1 MPMYENDVL
10 STIEELIDT
19 LPYVKCD
26 ISIQLRDKTLTLS
39 KIKSNKIGFSTDNNS
54 ENGVSDR

>member
-19 LPYVKCD
+19 LLYVKCD

-39 KIKSNKIGFSTDNNS
+39 KIKSNKIGFSIDNNS
-54 ENGVSDR
+54 EKGVSD

>member
-19 LPYVKCD
+19 L
-26 ISIQLRDKTLTLS
+26 LRDKTLTLS
-39 KIKSNKIGFSTDNNS
+39 KIKSNKIGFSIDNNS
-54 ENGVSDR
+54 EKGVSD